1 MDRSADS
8 WICGDRDDTRRPVG
22 GDIEMEGGLKKRI
35 SYRVTMYSAFDLL
48 FNLLGFFK
56 NEMSCFF
63 FVHSYLMGLIL

>member
-35 SYRVTMYSAFDLL
+35 SYRVTMYSAFHLL
-48 FNLLGFFK
+48 FNLLGFLKMKRLVF
-56 NEMSCFF
+56 SLFI
-63 FVHSYLMGLIL
+63 HIL